1 MTHPKMLQVKGDGLK
16 IQVAEWPGNQAQIL
30 CVHGLTANCRSF
42 DAVAEGISPPHRVLA
57 VDLRG
62 RGLSDKPDS
71 GYSLAHHSA
80 DLVAAAAD
88 LNLER
93 YFLMGHS
100 LGAYVALAHAAAH
113 PEQVEGIILLDGG
126 ADLTPDQWAKVTA
139 GIKPSLDRL
148 GKSFP
153 SFEAYIE
160 LARQA
165 PFMQPWNAAAE
176 NYFRYESEETPDG
189 GCRSRINP
197 AHIEEERRNLLGLDP
212 KEFYPAIKCPVL
224 VLRAT
229 EPMITG
235 DDFVLPEE
243 ALPAFQAALPQARLV
258 NLKGMNH
265 YSVVMQACP
274 QRDRAILDFLA
285 G

>member
-1 MTHPKMLQVKGDGLK
+1 MTQPKMRQVRGDGIK
-16 IQVAEWPGNQAQIL
+16 IQVAEWPGNHAQIL
-30 CVHGLTANCRSF
+30 CIHGLTASCRSF

-80 DLVAAAAD
+80 DLVAAASD
-88 LNLER
+88 LNLEQ

-100 LGAYVALAHAAAH
+100 LGAYIALAHAAGH

-126 ADLTPDQWAKVTA
+126 ADLTADQWAKVTA

-160 LARQA
+160 LAKQA
-165 PFMQPWNAAAE
+165 PFMQPWNATAE

-189 GCRSRINP
+189 RCRSRINP
-197 AHIEEERRNLLGLDP
+197 AHIEEERRNLLSLDP
-212 KEFYPAIKCPVL
+212 QKFYPTIKCPVL

-258 NLKGMNH
+258 NLKGVNH
-265 YSVVMQACP
+265 YSVVMQPCP